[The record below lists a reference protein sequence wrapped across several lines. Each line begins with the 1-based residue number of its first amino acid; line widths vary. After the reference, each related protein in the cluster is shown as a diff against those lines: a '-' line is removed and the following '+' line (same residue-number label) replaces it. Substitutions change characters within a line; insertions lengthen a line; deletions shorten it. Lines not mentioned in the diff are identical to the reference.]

1 MEYLVRMNTHVPDGT
16 TDDVVQ
22 EVRRRE
28 ASRSRELA
36 AEGSLLR
43 LWRPPLAPGEW
54 RTFGLFAVDNDDE
67 LEDVLRSMPLRM
79 WRVDEVTMLTA
90 HPNDPGARAVP
101 AQTKREERPATEYF
115 TWLSIAIPST
125 ATDEV
130 RDATSAGEAER
141 ARELAEIGS
150 LRRLWMLPSVTP
162 GTEVLGLW
170 RAPDDD
176 AMQTILASLPMYP
189 WMKIETVPL
198 SPHPSDPEL
207 ARRPTALGTEGR

>member
-22 EVRRRE
+22 EVRTRE
-28 ASRSRELA
+28 ADRSRKLA
-36 AEGSLLR
+36 AQGSLLR

-54 RTFGLFAVDNDDE
+54 RTFGLFAVNNDDE
-67 LEDVLRSMPLRM
+67 LEDVMRSMPLRM

-101 AQTKREERPATEYF
+101 VQTKGGERPAREYF

-125 ATDEV
+125 ATAEV
-130 RDATSAGEAER
+130 RDATSAGETER
-141 ARELAEIGS
+141 ARELAETGS
-150 LRRLWMLPSVTP
+150 LRRLWILPSVTP

-176 AMQTILASLPMYP
+176 AMQAILASLPMYS

-198 SPHPSDPEL
+198 SPHPSDPDL
-207 ARRPTALGTEGR
+207 ARRPTALRTERR